1 MGHNPIIRP
10 DPAVPNC
17 PTVPAYGGTQRRTR
31 AGALQRSG
39 PKQPG
44 RPLVVPCGRWT
55 RTGLIAP
62 RSSSCGPTWV
72 LPLVHPGRG
81 RNCSLPWTQSCDIP
95 NIARVRG
102 SRGLYRTQELHH
114 FISLAVCRHRDRTIF
129 GAVLGAAWRLAWRA
143 DEVPCSKG
151 GRPVASVGTCPTRL
165 ENSVLGTEAHRDWT
179 PYPEVCP
186 RIVRALRR
194 GELGTNERT
203 HGENQIRHGPCQHR
217 DPRHCGSTC
226 TS

>member
-1 MGHNPIIRP
+1 MGFASWNCCPGAINRSTE
-10 DPAVPNC
+10 C

-44 RPLVVPCGRWT
+44 RSLVVPCGRWT
-55 RTGLIAP
+55 PNWAIAP
-62 RSSSCGPTWV
+62 RSSSVDRSWV

-95 NIARVRG
+95 NVARVRG

-114 FISLAVCRHRDRTIF
+114 FISLAVCRHRHRTIV

-143 DEVPCSKG
+143 DEVPCSEG
-151 GRPVASVGTCPTRL
+151 GRPVASVGACPPRL
-165 ENSVLGTEAHRDWT
+165 ENSVLSTEAHRDWT

-186 RIVRALRR
+186 RIVRALTAW
-194 GELGTNERT
+194 GTGNERKDT
-203 HGENQIRHGPCQHR
+203 R
-217 DPRHCGSTC
+217 
-226 TS
+226 